1 MQRTCLPRTR
11 SLILIAGL
19 ALSAATP
26 LLAQDEAT
34 GDETLPVRRITLYRS
49 GVGYFERAGQ
59 IQETAEVQLRFET
72 DQINDILKSLVLLD
86 LDGGRIDA
94 VSYASKEPLER
105 RLASFGVNISGNPS
119 IPELLGQLRGAP
131 ISVTSVE
138 GKVTG
143 TILGVEERLVA
154 PQGDYEPYRTP
165 FLNVVTPNG
174 LKSIRIAEITAFE
187 ILDTELSEELT
198 KALAALAEYRA
209 DDTKTVDLR
218 FSGEGSR
225 RVVVGYVHET
235 PVWKASYRL
244 VLPEPGGES
253 AKSPFMLQ
261 GWAIVENTTDQ
272 DWNNVQ
278 LGLVSGRPVSFV
290 MDLYEPLYTYRPEVP
305 VPTVPGV
312 SPRAYAAGQNAVLG
326 RRLQEAQQAGFGN
339 RTTEKAR
346 RRMTSDMSEN
356 AMVPPGEAA
365 APYAGVTADEMVGYG
380 AQAQAEGGLV
390 GEVFKYELEAPVTIE
405 RQRSAMIPIINADLA
420 GRRVSIFSLSDG
432 SQHPMRG
439 VEITN
444 DSDLQLLPGPIA
456 VFDGAAYAGDA
467 QIGHIGAGDKRLLAY
482 SVDLD
487 VAVLTETEDASNLRK
502 VRIVDGLLEQ
512 TWTRQNKVT
521 YAFENKD
528 QHSPRTMVVEQA
540 RLHGWDLVNPKK
552 PAEQTQESYRFEL
565 DVPSG
570 ESNTL
575 SVVQERTEMQSL
587 AVLSFDLATAIAYHR
602 DGKLSDKVLEVIREA
617 ARRQS
622 EINTYERQIQEI
634 DRQRQAIHEEQN
646 RIRSN
651 MNSVRDSSDLYARYV
666 QKLDAQETQLETLL
680 TQRDAAQQMM
690 EQKRTEL
697 NDYLRGL
704 DVE

>member
-1 MQRTCLPRTR
+1 MQRTCLSHTR
-11 SLILIAGL
+11 SLILVAGL
-19 ALSAATP
+19 ALSAAAP
-26 LLAQDEAT
+26 LLAQEDAA
-34 GDETLPVRRITLYRS
+34 GDDTLPVRRITLYRS

-59 IQETAEVQLRFET
+59 VQESAEVQLRFDT

-86 LDGGRIDA
+86 LDGGRVDA

-105 RLASFGVNISGNPS
+105 RLASFGVNIAGNPS
-119 IPELLGQLRGAP
+119 IPDLLGQLRGEP
-131 ISVTSVE
+131 ISITSVE
-138 GKVTG
+138 GTVTG
-143 TILGVEERLVA
+143 TVLGVEERLVA

-165 FLNVVTPNG
+165 FLNVLTPNG
-174 LKSIRIAEITAFE
+174 LKSIRIAEITTFE
-187 ILDTELSEELT
+187 ILDPKLAGELT

-235 PVWKASYRL
+235 PVWKTSYRL
-244 VLPEPGGES
+244 VMPEPGGEGG
-253 AKSPFMLQ
+253 KSPFMIQ

-278 LGLVSGRPVSFV
+278 LGLVSGRPISFV

-312 SPRAYAAGQNAVLG
+312 SPRAYAAGQNAALG
-326 RRLQEAQQAGFGN
+326 ERLEAAEQAGFA
-339 RTTEKAR
+339 TPMEKTR
-346 RRMTSDMSEN
+346 RRVNSEMQDSP
-356 AMVPPGEAA
+356 AR
-365 APYAGVTADEMVGYG
+365 APAPSAGYAGVTADEMAGYA

-405 RQRSAMIPIINADLA
+405 RQRSAMIPIISSDLE

-456 VFDGAAYAGDA
+456 VFDGPAYAGDA
-467 QIGHIGAGDKRLLAY
+467 QIGHIAAGDKRLLAY
-482 SVDLD
+482 AVDLD
-487 VAVLTETEDASNLRK
+487 VAVLTDSENASNLLK

-528 QHSPRTMVVEQA
+528 RQLPRTMVVEQA
-540 RLHGWDLVNPKK
+540 RLQGWELANPKK

-565 DVPSG
+565 EVPSG
-570 ESNTL
+570 ESKTL
-575 SVVQERTEMQSL
+575 SVVQERTEMQTL
-587 AVLSFDLATAIAYHR
+587 AVLSFDLPTAIGYHR
-602 DGKLSDKVLEVIREA
+602 DGKLSKEVLDVIREV

-622 EINTYERQIQEI
+622 EINTLERQIQEI
-634 DRQRQAIHEEQN
+634 ERQTQAIHEEQN

-666 QKLDAQETQLETLL
+666 QKLNAQETQLETLL
-680 TQRDAAQQMM
+680 EQRDLAQQTL
-690 EQKRTEL
+690 EQKRAEL

-704 DVE
+704 DVD